1 MEEVEE
7 EEEEKEEEEKDQGEE
22 RWRKRRKGGAA
33 NESDNSV
40 CRAQAAWNAASN
52 RVPAFINLFP
62 PAFLLPASFYRLT
75 ICFTHELWKSSLP
88 LVKCDVQ

>member
-1 MEEVEE
+1 MEEESRRGRREE
-7 EEEEKEEEEKDQGEE
+7 GGGEGP
-22 RWRKRRKGGAA
+22 RRRKMAKAEEGGGAA

-75 ICFTHELWKSSLP
+75 ICFTHETLEIESPSGQ
-88 LVKCDVQ
+88 V